1 MAFMKIKFK
10 CQDCGY
16 IYDPAVGDT
25 EHGVEAGTDFDDI
38 KDDWKCPL
46 CTAGKEAFEEDEYY

>member
-1 MAFMKIKFK
+1 MKIKFK
-10 CQDCGY
+10 CQVCGY